1 MQVWA
6 GVSSLLQQVHE
17 ADDPAA
23 ALRSGCRWTRE
34 YAGADFVAI
43 LSHDLATVVACEP
56 AARRECALAS
66 VRRQPETPPANSVI
80 VESMRY
86 GGVRVGSVILGGE
99 PRDAAEARAV
109 VAALAIACAPAL
121 RARLDDLALSGAG
134 ETLGSE
140 LLGVSPAMRA
150 LRDAVARAAGSTFPV
165 LIEGESGTG
174 KELVARALHRLSPR
188 RDRRW
193 AAVNC
198 AALTD
203 ELLESEL
210 FGHTRGAFTGAMQPR
225 VGLLEDAHEGTLF
238 LDEVGELSP
247 RGQAKLLRV
256 LQEGEIRRV
265 GENVSRRV
273 DVRLVA
279 ATNRPL
285 AAAAKRGDYREDL
298 MFRLAVIRLR
308 VPPLRDRIEDVPLL
322 AHAFWRTAA
331 ARAGTHALLG
341 PDAVAGLCRSSWPGN
356 VRELQNAVAALAV
369 GGPSRGRVGAR
380 HVAVV
385 LAERSGDSGVAPP
398 LSLAAAR
405 GQADRRIVAASLA
418 RHGGRQ
424 AAAARELGVSRQGLA
439 KLIARLQVSGA

>member
-1 MQVWA
+1 
-6 GVSSLLQQVHE
+6 
-17 ADDPAA
+17 
-23 ALRSGCRWTRE
+23 
-34 YAGADFVAI
+34 
-43 LSHDLATVVACEP
+43 
-56 AARRECALAS
+56 
-66 VRRQPETPPANSVI
+66 
-80 VESMRY
+80 MRY

-356 VRELQNAVAALAV
+356 VRELQNAMAALAV

-380 HVAVV
+380 HVAAV